1 MSVIHLKL
9 FSFYSFPSLFVP
21 TAQFCFQIF
30 VVYLTCLVL
39 IQCYYQLSM
48 FLFVYVFYMDNS

>member
-9 FSFYSFPSLFVP
+9 YRFYSFPSLFVP

-30 VVYLTCLVL
+30 VVYLTNNSML
-39 IQCYYQLSM
+39 LSNVYV
-48 FLFVYVFYMDNS
+48 FFGYVFYMDNF